1 MDIVA
6 MDSRSDPSAAVAGD
20 CFSCA
25 MGDVTGMVEE
35 TLEQAADRA
44 AAVGEIAVA
53 RALLEQA
60 IQVDETSFS
69 LWLKLSAMRKVAGDC
84 PGALVAIDR
93 ALALSPLDFPAL
105 LSRAVIL
112 DQLGDQGAGEAYGQ
126 ALAQLDA
133 NGEIPEPMRP
143 AISHARK
150 RRDDYRRK
158 LEEQLIDGLPKD
170 LSPAEESRAERFI
183 SNRARRTRHFHQEP
197 SDFHF
202 PGLPEIEF
210 HDPMQFTGLHELEQA
225 TDEIRAEF
233 DALIAAEAAEMVPY
247 IQYPDR
253 VPLRQWKEL
262 NRSHKWTAIHLIQ
275 NGETIVQNARHCSK
289 TMEVIAKMDQPHVSG
304 ASPNAMFSL
313 LAPHTRIPPHTG
325 VANTRVVCHLPLI
338 VPPNCG
344 FRVGEVTREWR
355 VGEAFV
361 FDDTIEHEAWN
372 DSDELRVVLILDLW
386 VPVLG
391 PGDRRAITSVIGA
404 AGKAF
409 SEKHAGHR

>member
-1 MDIVA
+1 
-6 MDSRSDPSAAVAGD
+6 
-20 CFSCA
+20 
-25 MGDVTGMVEE
+25 
-35 TLEQAADRA
+35 
-44 AAVGEIAVA
+44 
-53 RALLEQA
+53 
-60 IQVDETSFS
+60 
-69 LWLKLSAMRKVAGDC
+69 
-84 PGALVAIDR
+84 
-93 ALALSPLDFPAL
+93 
-105 LSRAVIL
+105 
-112 DQLGDQGAGEAYGQ
+112 
-126 ALAQLDA
+126 
-133 NGEIPEPMRP
+133 
-143 AISHARK
+143 
-150 RRDDYRRK
+150 
-158 LEEQLIDGLPKD
+158 
-170 LSPAEESRAERFI
+170 
-183 SNRARRTRHFHQEP
+183 
-197 SDFHF
+197 
-202 PGLPEIEF
+202 
-210 HDPMQFTGLHELEQA
+210 
-225 TDEIRAEF
+225 
-233 DALIAAEAAEMVPY
+233 
-247 IQYPDR
+247 

-404 AGKAF
+404 AGTGF